1 VEGNGERRENSNGS
15 VLVLE
20 SYLIVLEVA
29 AFGVASGIGEGISES
44 ELLDEKV
51 IRLRLDVDEAESRLK
66 KNDLTY
72 EIKSIEFYVLF
83 SWMTIVQVFVYDLVV
98 VNNVQ
103 SIALISSHR
112 LPKEHN
118 QFQIDV

>member
-1 VEGNGERRENSNGS
+1 MEGNGERRENSNGS

-20 SYLIVLEVA
+20 SYLIVLEA
-29 AFGVASGIGEGISES
+29 TAFGAASGIGEGVSES

-51 IRLRLDVDEAESRLK
+51 IRLRLDVDEAESRL

-83 SWMTIVQVFVYDLVV
+83 SWMTIVQVFVYNFVV
-98 VNNVQ
+98 VNIVQ

>member
-20 SYLIVLEVA
+20 SYLIVLEA
-29 AFGVASGIGEGISES
+29 TAFGAASGIGEGVSES

-51 IRLRLDVDEAESRLK
+51 IRLRLDVDEAESRL

-83 SWMTIVQVFVYDLVV
+83 SWMTIVQVFVYNFVV
-98 VNNVQ
+98 VNIVQ